1 MTDIVS
7 RSKRREMMSGIRGK
21 DTKPELVVRSLLHKR
36 GYRFRLHAKN
46 LPGKPDLVM
55 AKWRTVIFVNGC
67 FWHGHSGCPLFSLP
81 KTRTVFWSAKIQ
93 SNTDRDRKNY
103 AALQNAGWKIIV
115 VWECAISKKLR
126 LGESFLADTLR
137 DAINSSIAYVEIRG
151 K

>member
-7 RSKRREMMSGIRGK
+7 GSKRREMMSGIRGK

-81 KTRTVFWSAKIQ
+81 KTRTGFWSAKIEA
-93 SNTDRDRKNY
+93 NTERDRKNY
-103 AALQNAGWKIIV
+103 AALQNAGWNIVV

-126 LGESFLADTLR
+126 LGDSLLADTLR
-137 DAINSSIAYVEIRG
+137 DAINSSIAYIEIRG